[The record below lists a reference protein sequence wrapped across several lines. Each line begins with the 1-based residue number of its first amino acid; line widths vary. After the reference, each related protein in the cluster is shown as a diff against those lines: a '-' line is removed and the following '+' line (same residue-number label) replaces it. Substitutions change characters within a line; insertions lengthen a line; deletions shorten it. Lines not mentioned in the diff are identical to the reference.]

1 MANKTSPNTTLL
13 CLYTNQQEAD
23 ENIEYSERMSEVI
36 PVNYAIWKLGFMLL
50 FLAITVYT
58 CIELY
63 KRVQAERKSSIQN
76 FNLKEFLYK
85 PKNTTLSLI
94 LIASFLRILWVI
106 DPHERSEAF
115 WGHICGTGRQGRAAV
130 EILLKVPQ
138 VLLMSVVLLQIKIW
152 RETVNNV
159 KYMSIKRRVK
169 SAAEED
175 VPDLGNRIVTGLAVV
190 LLTIGLTSAM
200 LFAAG
205 IVDLSNLSNSI
216 FGIYSLFLCLSGT
229 YYTFQLHKII
239 SKMMGSN
246 HKTAVSVSKLMDF
259 ESLVRPYANF
269 MLFVSPPGN

>member
-1 MANKTSPNTTLL
+1 MRTLPRSACQTYHQHTPTSDHQRPCCTVYSYYHPNFEPKSPETFSCCYGRDRIMANKTSPNTTLL

-94 LIASFLRILWVI
+94 LIASFLLTLCVI

-115 WGHICGTGRQGRAAV
+115 WGHIYGTGRQGRAAV
-130 EILLKVPQ
+130 EIL
-138 VLLMSVVLLQIKIW
+138 
-152 RETVNNV
+152 
-159 KYMSIKRRVK
+159 
-169 SAAEED
+169 
-175 VPDLGNRIVTGLAVV
+175 
-190 LLTIGLTSAM
+190 
-200 LFAAG
+200 
-205 IVDLSNLSNSI
+205 
-216 FGIYSLFLCLSGT
+216 
-229 YYTFQLHKII
+229 
-239 SKMMGSN
+239 
-246 HKTAVSVSKLMDF
+246 
-259 ESLVRPYANF
+259 
-269 MLFVSPPGN
+269 